1 MLQPF
6 PDQEF
11 VDACQQLEVENTDG
25 FEFFTESHDVRIF
38 RQYNSTSGLYK
49 YKIYGFLHGAAPE
62 LCAQVYRDLDYRR
75 TWDSYVNELKVLLQ
89 EGDDREYYDDPRGS
103 IPTMLINWG
112 AKTGVPGFL
121 SMMQKA
127 VNQRQQQNVQKKKQ
141 KKAGKLAEL
150 VLKRKA
156 VELLSTSSITSTSSP
171 TAAAAL
177 GAQCGRLLLSRIPLR
192 CHRCLHSLPDSLRPK
207 FDARIGRLSAEFD
220 ALTARIA
227 QAANAAAA
235 SDGAA
240 PAAAKIESD
249 SAKWRQLKPL
259 ADKIDDLLLLR
270 QLAAE
275 TRQLISSLNGVDGD
289 LEDGDGEDGE
299 LVDMAKQENCDRDR
313 AIAGLEVEI
322 AEMLL
327 PPRSLP
333 SDCSVLLE
341 VKPGVGGLEAMLFAA
356 ELFHMYTAYA
366 QYKGW
371 HFDIVEEARADIGG
385 LRSGALEIS
394 NGVGIF
400 DELKY
405 ETGTHRVQRVPQTGD
420 VIHTSTATVF
430 VMPKPEDAAADFEL
444 NPADIEIQ
452 VHKSSGPGGQGVNKH
467 MSAVRLL
474 HKPTGIRVDCQVER
488 TQHQN
493 MVIANR
499 MLRER
504 VLRLRLEALADEE
517 RAARAVQSQRDRSDR
532 IRTYNYQQG
541 RITDHRGR
549 LTLSPVDMRVF
560 IDQPGQQLGGIIQ
573 ALKDREELALLEQT
587 LTADSASGAGDSA
600 GDAQAKQQRSKLN
613 NTPVRDESV
622 V

>member
-1 MLQPF
+1 
-6 PDQEF
+6 
-11 VDACQQLEVENTDG
+11 
-25 FEFFTESHDVRIF
+25 
-38 RQYNSTSGLYK
+38 
-49 YKIYGFLHGAAPE
+49 
-62 LCAQVYRDLDYRR
+62 
-75 TWDSYVNELKVLLQ
+75 
-89 EGDDREYYDDPRGS
+89 
-103 IPTMLINWG
+103 TML
-112 AKTGVPGFL
+112 
-121 SMMQKA
+121 KA
-127 VNQRQQQNVQKKKQ
+127 
-141 KKAGKLAEL
+141 A
-150 VLKRKA
+150 
-156 VELLSTSSITSTSSP
+156 

-313 AIAGLEVEI
+313 AIAGLELEI

-394 NGVGIF
+394 NGVGVF

-587 LTADSASGAGDSA
+587 LTADSASGASDSA

-613 NTPVRDESV
+613 NTPVRDKGV